1 MSQEQWPTGH
11 PLEAVIAMVE
21 TLAAEQ
27 KVQISRALQAGAR
40 AGN

>member
-27 KVQISRALQAGAR
+27 KDRSPGRYKRVLG
-40 AGN
+40 GD